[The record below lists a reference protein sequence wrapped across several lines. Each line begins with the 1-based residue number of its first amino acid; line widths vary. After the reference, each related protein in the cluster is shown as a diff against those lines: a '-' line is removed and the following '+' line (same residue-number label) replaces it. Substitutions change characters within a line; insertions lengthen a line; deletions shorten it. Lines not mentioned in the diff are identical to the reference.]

1 VSTSTQG
8 QDATET
14 SVVFAATRRVPD
26 GGMPWWAEPDPERDA
41 QGDLDARLPVQV
53 LEETTG
59 WAHVRCENDFECWVD
74 AALLVEAEA
83 TETAEE
89 TKETD
94 TRPAEEP
101 AEVEATDTAAFATPT
116 TATDPM
122 GKAARISIG
131 LSIAGAVLAI
141 VGGFLPW
148 YSAGGADATAW
159 DIRVVALFTKE
170 PTNLSLEVGPL
181 LLLAALSLLALALRR
196 PLPAWASLALA
207 GVPLVLG
214 LAGLA
219 FYSDLPGSS
228 TSLGIGVIVTLA
240 GAFVM
245 LAGVALSPRML
256 PRPLIRLT

>member
-1 VSTSTQG
+1 MTETVPSTEVE
-8 QDATET
+8 DATEP
-14 SVVFAATRRVPD
+14 AADATEPAADATEPALALAPTHHVPA
-26 GGMPWWAEPDPERDA
+26 GGIDWWSEPDPERQPD
-41 QGDLDARLPVQV
+41 GTLDAFLAVEVPD
-53 LEETTG
+53 ETTG
-59 WAHVRCENDFECWVD
+59 WAHVRASNGWEGWVD
-74 AALLVEAEA
+74 ASLLVAGEA
-83 TETAEE
+83 AE
-89 TKETD
+89 
-94 TRPAEEP
+94 
-101 AEVEATDTAAFATPT
+101 TAAFAVPT
-116 TATDPM
+116 ATATDPI

-170 PTNLSLEVGPL
+170 PTDVSLEVGPIL
-181 LLLAALSLLALALRR
+181 LIAALTLLALALRR

-219 FYSDLPGSS
+219 FFSDLPGSS
-228 TSLGIGVIVTLA
+228 TSLGIGVVATLA
-240 GAFVM
+240 GALVM

>member
-1 VSTSTQG
+1 MS
-8 QDATET
+8 AP
-14 SVVFAATRRVPD
+14 TRRVPD
-26 GGMPWWAEPDPERDA
+26 DGMPWWGEPDPQRDA
-41 QGDLDARLPVQV
+41 EGDLDPRLPLVV

-74 AALLVEAEA
+74 AALLVELRATDVVVENAPPEA
-83 TETAEE
+83 VPEPTE
-89 TKETD
+89 
-94 TRPAEEP
+94 P
-101 AEVEATDTAAFATPT
+101 VEAPLETELVAAPA
-116 TATDPM
+116 ASRM
-122 GKAARISIG
+122 GKDARVSIA
-131 LSIAGAVLAI
+131 LSIAGAALAI

-170 PTNLSLEVGPL
+170 PTDVSLQVGPI

-196 PLPAWASLALA
+196 PLPAWAALAVA

-228 TSLGIGVIVTLA
+228 TSLGIGVIATLA
-240 GAFVM
+240 GSLVM
-245 LAGVALSPRML
+245 LAGLALSPRMV
-256 PRPLIRLT
+256 PRPLIRIA